1 MKNLVLIVTLL
12 LLQAGIS
19 LPQGAFA
26 QEPVGEVPIGE
37 YNPDEDETIKNHE
50 PLEQGLIAFA
60 DWTNSIFKK
69 IKPEGY
75 TDGPFSSFFT
85 FLADLVLL
93 MLFHLLYSKL
103 IFRRRR
109 RRADRNKLLA
119 RYSTLLIAFAVVV
132 WLILIKD
139 SFIWGALF
147 VVPAFFICA
156 MSVGIM
162 GNHLCPHCCKYNKI
176 VRNERPQ
183 QHFAVELYGEK
194 THHAQYLTPD
204 TKITRE
210 MVPEGGFKLY
220 QVQRIHIDNRCPE
233 CGAQWKTEEW
243 KRLKELAL

>member
-1 MKNLVLIVTLL
+1 MKKLLLIVTLW
-12 LLQAGIS
+12 LLQAGIF

-37 YNPDEDETIKNHE
+37 YNPDEDETNKNHE
-50 PLEQGLIAFA
+50 PLEQGLIGFA
-60 DWTNSIFKK
+60 DWTQSFFKR

-93 MLFHLLYSKL
+93 VLFHLLYSKL
-103 IFRRRR
+103 IFRRNR
-109 RRADRNKLLA
+109 RRADRSKMLS
-119 RYSTLLIAFAVVV
+119 RYTMWLIAFAVVL
-132 WLILIKD
+132 WLILIQD
-139 SFIWGALF
+139 SFIWGVIF
-147 VVPAFFICA
+147 VVPAFFICSV
-156 MSVGIM
+156 SVGMM
-162 GNHLCPHCCKYNKI
+162 GNRLCPRCCKYNKI
-176 VRNERPQ
+176 VRTERPQ

-220 QVQRIHIDNRCPE
+220 QVQRIHIDHRCPE

>member
-1 MKNLVLIVTLL
+1 MRNQLITLL
-12 LLQAGIS
+12 LLFSVGVVM
-19 LPQGAFA
+19 PQWSVA

-37 YNPDEDETIKNHE
+37 YNPDEDETVKNHE
-50 PLEQGLIAFA
+50 PLEQGLIAFS

-93 MLFHLLYSKL
+93 VLFHLLYSKL
-103 IFRRRR
+103 IFRRKR
-109 RRADRNKLLA
+109 RRADANAMLA
-119 RYSTLLIAFAVVV
+119 RYKTLLIAFAVVV

-139 SFIWGALF
+139 SFIWGVLF
-147 VVPAFFICA
+147 IVPAFFVCA
-156 MSVGIM
+156 MSVGMM

-176 VRNERPQ
+176 VRTERPQ

-194 THHAQYLTPD
+194 TGHSQYLTPD

-210 MVPEGGFKLY
+210 MVPAGGFKLY
-220 QVQRIHIDNRCPE
+220 QVQRIHIENRCPE

>member
-1 MKNLVLIVTLL
+1 MKNLLITLL
-12 LLQAGIS
+12 LLFSVGVVM
-19 LPQGAFA
+19 PQWSVA

-37 YNPDEDETIKNHE
+37 YNPDEDETVKNHE
-50 PLEQGLIAFA
+50 PLEQGLIGF
-60 DWTNSIFKK
+60 SEMMQGFFKK

-93 MLFHLLYSKL
+93 VLFHLLYSKL
-103 IFRRRR
+103 IFRRKR
-109 RRADRNKLLA
+109 RRADANAMLA
-119 RYSTLLIAFAVVV
+119 RYQMLLIAFAVVV
-132 WLILIKD
+132 WLILLQD
-139 SFIWGALF
+139 SFVWGVIF

-156 MSVGIM
+156 MSVGMM

-176 VRNERPQ
+176 IRNERPQ
-183 QHFAVELYGEK
+183 QHFAVELHGEK
-194 THHAQYLTPD
+194 THHSQYLTPD

-210 MVPEGGFKLY
+210 MVPAGGFKLY

-233 CGAQWKTEEW
+233 CGAQWKTEKW

>member
-1 MKNLVLIVTLL
+1 MKNLLITILL
-12 LLQAGIS
+12 LFSVGVVM
-19 LPQGAFA
+19 PQWSVA

-37 YNPDEDETIKNHE
+37 YNPDEDETVKNHE
-50 PLEQGLIAFA
+50 PLEQGLIGF
-60 DWTNSIFKK
+60 SEMMQGFFKK

-93 MLFHLLYSKL
+93 VLFHLLYSKL
-103 IFRRRR
+103 IFRRKRR
-109 RRADRNKLLA
+109 RSDANAMLA
-119 RYSTLLIAFAVVV
+119 RYKTLLIAFAVVV

-139 SFIWGALF
+139 SFIWGVLF
-147 VVPAFFICA
+147 IVPAFFLCA
-156 MSVGIM
+156 MSVGMM

-176 VRNERPQ
+176 VRTERPQ
-183 QHFAVELYGEK
+183 QHFAVELHGEK
-194 THHAQYLTPD
+194 TGHSQYLTPD

-210 MVPEGGFKLY
+210 MVPAGGFKLN
-220 QVQRIHIDNRCPE
+220 QVQRIHIENRCPE

>member
-1 MKNLVLIVTLL
+1 MKNLLITILL
-12 LLQAGIS
+12 LFSVGVVM
-19 LPQGAFA
+19 PQWSVA

-37 YNPDEDETIKNHE
+37 YNPDEDETVKNHE
-50 PLEQGLIAFA
+50 PLEQGLIGF
-60 DWTNSIFKK
+60 SEMMQGFFKK

-93 MLFHLLYSKL
+93 VLFHLLYSEL
-103 IFRRRR
+103 IFRRKRR
-109 RRADRNKLLA
+109 RSDANAMLA
-119 RYSTLLIAFAVVV
+119 RYKTLLIAFAVVV

-139 SFIWGALF
+139 SFIWGVLF
-147 VVPAFFICA
+147 IVPAFFLCA
-156 MSVGIM
+156 MSVGMM

-176 VRNERPQ
+176 VRTERPQ
-183 QHFAVELYGEK
+183 QHFAVELHGEK
-194 THHAQYLTPD
+194 TGHSQYLTPD

-210 MVPEGGFKLY
+210 MVPAGGFKLY
-220 QVQRIHIDNRCPE
+220 QVQRIHIENRCPE

>member
-1 MKNLVLIVTLL
+1 MKNLLITLL
-12 LLQAGIS
+12 LLFSVGVVM
-19 LPQGAFA
+19 PQWSVA

-37 YNPDEDETIKNHE
+37 YNPDEDETVKNHE
-50 PLEQGLIAFA
+50 PLEQGLIGF
-60 DWTNSIFKK
+60 SEMMQGFFKK

-93 MLFHLLYSKL
+93 VLFHLLYSKL
-103 IFRRRR
+103 IFRRKR
-109 RRADRNKLLA
+109 RRADANAMLA
-119 RYSTLLIAFAVVV
+119 RYQMLLIAFAVVV
-132 WLILIKD
+132 WLILLQD
-139 SFIWGALF
+139 SFVWGVIF

-156 MSVGIM
+156 MSVGMM

-176 VRNERPQ
+176 MRNERPQ
-183 QHFAVELYGEK
+183 QHFAVELHGEK
-194 THHAQYLTPD
+194 THHSQYLTPD

-210 MVPEGGFKLY
+210 MVPAGGFKLY
-220 QVQRIHIDNRCPE
+220 QVQRIHIENRCPE